1 MLGSAVDVGDRVN
14 RFGHRVIRRGGSAEK
29 SNARASSSR
38 VAFRH
43 PAELFHLSAAGV
55 LQVDVQ
61 AGRFGIACREALL
74 AKWLTPDGTP
84 R

>member
-1 MLGSAVDVGDRVN
+1 VDVANRVSQ
-14 RFGHRVIRRGGSAEK
+14 FGHQVIRLGGNAEK

-43 PAELFHLSAAGV
+43 PVAILHLSEAGV
-55 LQVDVQ
+55 LQVEVQ